1 MPETTP
7 QLMPTEPAPS
17 AVPQAAPVRTVV
29 PPAEQPKKGSGL
41 LWLAIVL
48 GVLILGGS
56 AYFLYTKEQ
65 KPLEKSSM
73 TPPSLVTQEGK
84 PNQGFGLSTPT
95 PSATPTITSSDSV
108 TDIEKDLSGTT
119 IESGN
124 SSEFDADLQS
134 LE

>member
-1 MPETTP
+1 MPIMAENIAEP
-7 QLMPTEPAPS
+7 IPTQPAP
-17 AVPQAAPVRTVV
+17 QTVV
-29 PPAEQPKKGSGL
+29 PPVEEPKKKGSGL

-48 GVLILGGS
+48 GVAILGGGG
-56 AYFLYTKEQ
+56 YFLYSQ
-65 KPLEKSSM
+65 QSKPIEEVLQ
-73 TPPSLVTQEGK
+73 TPPGLVTQEGK

-124 SSEFDADLQS
+124 SSEFTTDLQS
-134 LE
+134 L

>member
-7 QLMPTEPAPS
+7 QPTPTTPAP
-17 AVPQAAPVRTVV
+17 QTVV
-29 PPAEQPKKGSGL
+29 PPVEQPKKGPGL

-48 GVLILGGS
+48 AVVILGGG
-56 AYFLYTKEQ
+56 AYFLYTKQQESS
-65 KPLEKSSM
+65 EKSLI
-73 TPPSLVTQEGK
+73 TPPSLVTQESS
-84 PNQGFGLSTPT
+84 PNQGFGSSATSTP
-95 PSATPTITSSDSV
+95 AVTPTLTSSDNV

-134 LE
+134 L